1 MKKLQLKKP
10 DIKGKIRKIKNLKK
24 EDVIAYWKGRHERR
38 ERILEA
44 RRNSAFAKKMQP
56 VYAFMNRFS
65 LIFHALLACIINFVI
80 EAISRH
86 SVVAAWDYMTGTP
99 LVFLYNA
106 FMIFVTFSIVYLF
119 KRRIFVRMIIGAI
132 WVILGI
138 ANGYILLKRVTP
150 FNAQDLKIAGDG
162 IALINNYCN
171 GFEVVVIAV
180 GAVAL
185 LIWLISMWRR
195 GGQYAGKI
203 HHIAALIG
211 IIVCGVLY
219 TFVTN
224 IAIDKRVVSTYFGNI
239 AFAYEDY
246 GLPYCFSASLF
257 NTGISEPNGY
267 TKKAMAKIDKD
278 GELNQTATSR
288 SSDELPNIIVVQLES
303 YFDVANAEFF
313 TTSEDACPNLHNL
326 YQNYSNGYFKVPSVG
341 AGTANTEFEV
351 LTGMNLRYFGPGEYP
366 YKTYSKKHP
375 TESAATALASLGYGT
390 HALHDNTGNFYSRAN
405 VFNNMGFDTF
415 TSKEFM
421 NVLQTT
427 ENGWAK
433 DEILTHHIM
442 EAMDTTKQEDF
453 VFTVS
458 VQGHGNYPETQV
470 IENPKIKVE
479 GIEDEALKNKWE
491 YYVNQVYEMDQFV
504 GDLIK
509 AVEERN
515 EPSVVVF
522 YGDHLPTMGLKAEDL
537 KSRYLYNTNYV
548 IWDNI
553 GLQKDDKNIPA
564 YQLMSEVLN
573 RLDIHSGTVFNYHQ
587 QRKGTKNYLS
597 DLELLQYDI
606 LYGKQ
611 YVYNGKAPITEGHMV
626 MGIRNVSLSSIVP
639 QLNSGYSL
647 YGENFTKYSRVYVN
661 GEKLDVKAPIDAM
674 HQGMAYCPEDRKV
687 EGIIADLSVRENMIL
702 ALQAKRGMFKLMS
715 RKEQEELTDKYI
727 KMLQV
732 KTASRETPIKSL
744 SGGNQQKVILGRWL
758 MTEPDFLIL
767 DEPTRGIDVGTKTE
781 IQKLVVKL
789 ANEGMSVVFIS
800 SEVEEMLRTVTHMGI
815 LRDGEKV
822 GELEE
827 SELSQE
833 NVMKA
838 IAGGDK

>member
-509 AVEERN
+509 EVEERN

-553 GLQKDDKNIPA
+553 GLQKHDKNIPA

-661 GEKLDVKAPIDAM
+661 GEKQKSSFLNNTRINLSETELKDGDVIQVGQVGSSDTIFRMSDKYTY
-674 HQGMAYCPEDRKV
+674 QNGQLVKQ
-687 EGIIADLSVRENMIL
+687 EGTA
-702 ALQAKRGMFKLMS
+702 
-715 RKEQEELTDKYI
+715 TDK
-727 KMLQV
+727 
-732 KTASRETPIKSL
+732 SKSWVD
-744 SGGNQQKVILGRWL
+744 Q
-758 MTEPDFLIL
+758 DY
-767 DEPTRGIDVGTKTE
+767 DV
-781 IQKLVVKL
+781 
-789 ANEGMSVVFIS
+789 N
-800 SEVEEMLRTVTHMGI
+800 
-815 LRDGEKV
+815 
-822 GELEE
+822 
-827 SELSQE
+827 
-833 NVMKA
+833 
-838 IAGGDK
+838 

>member
-44 RRNSAFAKKMQP
+44 RRNSAFAKNMQP

-433 DEILTHHIM
+433 DEILTQHIM

-661 GEKLDVKAPIDAM
+661 GEKQKSSFLNNTRINLSETELKDGDVIQVGQVGSSDTIFRMSDKYTY
-674 HQGMAYCPEDRKV
+674 QNGQLVKQ
-687 EGIIADLSVRENMIL
+687 EGTA
-702 ALQAKRGMFKLMS
+702 
-715 RKEQEELTDKYI
+715 TDK
-727 KMLQV
+727 
-732 KTASRETPIKSL
+732 SKSWVD
-744 SGGNQQKVILGRWL
+744 Q
-758 MTEPDFLIL
+758 DY
-767 DEPTRGIDVGTKTE
+767 DV
-781 IQKLVVKL
+781 
-789 ANEGMSVVFIS
+789 N
-800 SEVEEMLRTVTHMGI
+800 
-815 LRDGEKV
+815 
-822 GELEE
+822 
-827 SELSQE
+827 
-833 NVMKA
+833 
-838 IAGGDK
+838 

>member
-180 GAVAL
+180 GTVAL

-257 NTGISEPNGY
+257 NTGISELNGY

-375 TESAATALASLGYGT
+375 TESAATALAALGYGT

-433 DEILTHHIM
+433 DEILTQHIM

-661 GEKLDVKAPIDAM
+661 GEKQKSSFLNNTRINLSETELKDGDVIQVGQVGSSDTIFRMSDKYTY
-674 HQGMAYCPEDRKV
+674 QNGQLVKQ
-687 EGIIADLSVRENMIL
+687 EGTA
-702 ALQAKRGMFKLMS
+702 
-715 RKEQEELTDKYI
+715 TDK
-727 KMLQV
+727 
-732 KTASRETPIKSL
+732 SKSWVD
-744 SGGNQQKVILGRWL
+744 Q
-758 MTEPDFLIL
+758 DY
-767 DEPTRGIDVGTKTE
+767 DV
-781 IQKLVVKL
+781 
-789 ANEGMSVVFIS
+789 N
-800 SEVEEMLRTVTHMGI
+800 
-815 LRDGEKV
+815 
-822 GELEE
+822 
-827 SELSQE
+827 
-833 NVMKA
+833 
-838 IAGGDK
+838 

>member
-351 LTGMNLRYFGPGEYP
+351 LTAMNLRYFGPGEYP

-553 GLQKDDKNIPA
+553 GLQKHDKNIPA

-661 GEKLDVKAPIDAM
+661 GEKQKSSFLNNTRINLSETELKDGDVIQVGQVGSSDTIFRMSDKYTY
-674 HQGMAYCPEDRKV
+674 QNGQLVKQ
-687 EGIIADLSVRENMIL
+687 EGTA
-702 ALQAKRGMFKLMS
+702 
-715 RKEQEELTDKYI
+715 TDK
-727 KMLQV
+727 
-732 KTASRETPIKSL
+732 SKSWVD
-744 SGGNQQKVILGRWL
+744 Q
-758 MTEPDFLIL
+758 DY
-767 DEPTRGIDVGTKTE
+767 DV
-781 IQKLVVKL
+781 
-789 ANEGMSVVFIS
+789 N
-800 SEVEEMLRTVTHMGI
+800 
-815 LRDGEKV
+815 
-822 GELEE
+822 
-827 SELSQE
+827 
-833 NVMKA
+833 
-838 IAGGDK
+838 

>member
-99 LVFLYNA
+99 MVFLYNA

-278 GELNQTATSR
+278 GELNQTAARR

-433 DEILTHHIM
+433 DEILTQHIM

-661 GEKLDVKAPIDAM
+661 GEKQKSSFLNNTRINLSETELKDGDVIQVGQVGSSDTIFRMSDKYTY
-674 HQGMAYCPEDRKV
+674 QNGQLVKQ
-687 EGIIADLSVRENMIL
+687 EGTA
-702 ALQAKRGMFKLMS
+702 
-715 RKEQEELTDKYI
+715 TDK
-727 KMLQV
+727 
-732 KTASRETPIKSL
+732 SKSWVD
-744 SGGNQQKVILGRWL
+744 Q
-758 MTEPDFLIL
+758 DY
-767 DEPTRGIDVGTKTE
+767 DV
-781 IQKLVVKL
+781 
-789 ANEGMSVVFIS
+789 N
-800 SEVEEMLRTVTHMGI
+800 
-815 LRDGEKV
+815 
-822 GELEE
+822 
-827 SELSQE
+827 
-833 NVMKA
+833 
-838 IAGGDK
+838 

>member
-99 LVFLYNA
+99 QVFLYNA

-278 GELNQTATSR
+278 GELNQTAASR

-491 YYVNQVYEMDQFV
+491 YYVNQVYERDQFV

-553 GLQKDDKNIPA
+553 GLQKQDKNIPA

-661 GEKLDVKAPIDAM
+661 GEKQKSSFLNNTRINLSETELKDGDVIQVGQVGSSDTIFRMSDKYTY
-674 HQGMAYCPEDRKV
+674 QNGQLVKQ
-687 EGIIADLSVRENMIL
+687 EGTA
-702 ALQAKRGMFKLMS
+702 
-715 RKEQEELTDKYI
+715 TDK
-727 KMLQV
+727 
-732 KTASRETPIKSL
+732 SKSWVD
-744 SGGNQQKVILGRWL
+744 Q
-758 MTEPDFLIL
+758 DY
-767 DEPTRGIDVGTKTE
+767 DV
-781 IQKLVVKL
+781 
-789 ANEGMSVVFIS
+789 N
-800 SEVEEMLRTVTHMGI
+800 
-815 LRDGEKV
+815 
-822 GELEE
+822 
-827 SELSQE
+827 
-833 NVMKA
+833 
-838 IAGGDK
+838 

>member
-278 GELNQTATSR
+278 GELNQTAASR

-433 DEILTHHIM
+433 DEILTQHIM

-661 GEKLDVKAPIDAM
+661 GEKQKSSFLNNTRINLSETELKDGDVIQVGQVGSSDTIF
-674 HQGMAYCPEDRKV
+674 R
-687 EGIIADLSVRENMIL
+687 
-702 ALQAKRGMFKLMS
+702 MS
-715 RKEQEELTDKYI
+715 DKYTYQNGQ
-727 KMLQV
+727 LV
-732 KTASRETPIKSL
+732 KQEGTAT
-744 SGGNQQKVILGRWL
+744 
-758 MTEPDFLIL
+758 D
-767 DEPTRGIDVGTKTE
+767 
-781 IQKLVVKL
+781 
-789 ANEGMSVVFIS
+789 
-800 SEVEEMLRTVTHMGI
+800 
-815 LRDGEKV
+815 
-822 GELEE
+822 
-827 SELSQE
+827 
-833 NVMKA
+833 
-838 IAGGDK
+838 

>member
-119 KRRIFVRMIIGAI
+119 KRRIFVRMIIGAV

-278 GELNQTATSR
+278 GELNQTAASR

-433 DEILTHHIM
+433 DEILTQHIM

-553 GLQKDDKNIPA
+553 GLQKQDKNIPA

-661 GEKLDVKAPIDAM
+661 GEKQKSSFLNNTRINLSETELKDGDVIQVGQVGSSDTIFRMSDKYTY
-674 HQGMAYCPEDRKV
+674 QNGQLVKQ
-687 EGIIADLSVRENMIL
+687 EGTA
-702 ALQAKRGMFKLMS
+702 
-715 RKEQEELTDKYI
+715 TDK
-727 KMLQV
+727 
-732 KTASRETPIKSL
+732 SKSWVD
-744 SGGNQQKVILGRWL
+744 Q
-758 MTEPDFLIL
+758 DY
-767 DEPTRGIDVGTKTE
+767 DV
-781 IQKLVVKL
+781 
-789 ANEGMSVVFIS
+789 N
-800 SEVEEMLRTVTHMGI
+800 
-815 LRDGEKV
+815 
-822 GELEE
+822 
-827 SELSQE
+827 
-833 NVMKA
+833 
-838 IAGGDK
+838 

>member
-1 MKKLQLKKP
+1 MP
-10 DIKGKIRKIKNLKK
+10 SFISTSG
-24 EDVIAYWKGRHERR
+24 VIA
-38 ERILEA
+38 L
-44 RRNSAFAKKMQP
+44 P
-56 VYAFMNRFS
+56 VNDS
-65 LIFHALLACIINFVI
+65 
-80 EAISRH
+80 
-86 SVVAAWDYMTGTP
+86 
-99 LVFLYNA
+99 
-106 FMIFVTFSIVYLF
+106 
-119 KRRIFVRMIIGAI
+119 
-132 WVILGI
+132 
-138 ANGYILLKRVTP
+138 
-150 FNAQDLKIAGDG
+150 
-162 IALINNYCN
+162 
-171 GFEVVVIAV
+171 
-180 GAVAL
+180 
-185 LIWLISMWRR
+185 

-553 GLQKDDKNIPA
+553 GLQKHDKNIPA

-606 LYGKQ
+606 DRKS
-611 YVYNGKAPITEGHMV
+611 T
-626 MGIRNVSLSSIVP
+626 R
-639 QLNSGYSL
+639 LNSS
-647 YGENFTKYSRVYVN
+647 
-661 GEKLDVKAPIDAM
+661 
-674 HQGMAYCPEDRKV
+674 H
-687 EGIIADLSVRENMIL
+687 
-702 ALQAKRGMFKLMS
+702 
-715 RKEQEELTDKYI
+715 
-727 KMLQV
+727 
-732 KTASRETPIKSL
+732 
-744 SGGNQQKVILGRWL
+744 
-758 MTEPDFLIL
+758 
-767 DEPTRGIDVGTKTE
+767 
-781 IQKLVVKL
+781 
-789 ANEGMSVVFIS
+789 
-800 SEVEEMLRTVTHMGI
+800 
-815 LRDGEKV
+815 
-822 GELEE
+822 
-827 SELSQE
+827 
-833 NVMKA
+833 
-838 IAGGDK
+838 

>member
-99 LVFLYNA
+99 MVFLYNA

-288 SSDELPNIIVVQLES
+288 SSDKLPNIIVVQLES

-433 DEILTHHIM
+433 DEILTQHIM

-611 YVYNGKAPITEGHMV
+611 YVYNEKAPITEGHMV

-661 GEKLDVKAPIDAM
+661 GEKQKSSFLNNTRINLSETELKDGDVIQVGQVGSSDTIFRMSDKYTY
-674 HQGMAYCPEDRKV
+674 QNGQLVKQ
-687 EGIIADLSVRENMIL
+687 EGTA
-702 ALQAKRGMFKLMS
+702 
-715 RKEQEELTDKYI
+715 TDK
-727 KMLQV
+727 
-732 KTASRETPIKSL
+732 SKSWVD
-744 SGGNQQKVILGRWL
+744 Q
-758 MTEPDFLIL
+758 DY
-767 DEPTRGIDVGTKTE
+767 DV
-781 IQKLVVKL
+781 
-789 ANEGMSVVFIS
+789 N
-800 SEVEEMLRTVTHMGI
+800 
-815 LRDGEKV
+815 
-822 GELEE
+822 
-827 SELSQE
+827 
-833 NVMKA
+833 
-838 IAGGDK
+838 

>member
-278 GELNQTATSR
+278 RELNQTATSR

-433 DEILTHHIM
+433 DEILTQHIM

-661 GEKLDVKAPIDAM
+661 GEKQKSSFLNNTRINLSETELKDGDVIQVGQVGSSDTIFRMSDKYTY
-674 HQGMAYCPEDRKV
+674 QNGQLVKQEDT
-687 EGIIADLSVRENMIL
+687 A
-702 ALQAKRGMFKLMS
+702 
-715 RKEQEELTDKYI
+715 TDK
-727 KMLQV
+727 
-732 KTASRETPIKSL
+732 SKSWVD
-744 SGGNQQKVILGRWL
+744 Q
-758 MTEPDFLIL
+758 DY
-767 DEPTRGIDVGTKTE
+767 DV
-781 IQKLVVKL
+781 
-789 ANEGMSVVFIS
+789 N
-800 SEVEEMLRTVTHMGI
+800 
-815 LRDGEKV
+815 
-822 GELEE
+822 
-827 SELSQE
+827 
-833 NVMKA
+833 
-838 IAGGDK
+838 

>member
-1 MKKLQLKKP
+1 MKRFQGKKLQLKKP

-99 LVFLYNA
+99 QVFLYNA

-132 WVILGI
+132 WAILGI

-326 YQNYSNGYFKVPSVG
+326 YKNYSSGYFKVPSVG

-366 YKTYSKKHP
+366 YKTYTKKHP

-433 DEILTHHIM
+433 DEILTQHIM

-458 VQGHGNYPETQV
+458 VQGHGNYPETQL

-548 IWDNI
+548 MWDNI
-553 GLQKDDKNIPA
+553 GLEKQDKNIPA

-587 QRKGTKNYLS
+587 QRKGSKNYLS

-611 YVYNGKAPITEGHMV
+611 YVYNGKPPITEGHMV
-626 MGIRNVSLSSIVP
+626 MGIRDVSLSSIVP
-639 QLNSGYSL
+639 QLSSGYSL

-661 GEKLDVKAPIDAM
+661 GEKQKSSFLNNTRINLSETELQDGDVIQVGQVGSSDTIF
-674 HQGMAYCPEDRKV
+674 R
-687 EGIIADLSVRENMIL
+687 
-702 ALQAKRGMFKLMS
+702 MS
-715 RKEQEELTDKYI
+715 DKYI
-727 KMLQV
+727 YQNGQLV
-732 KTASRETPIKSL
+732 KQEGTATDKTKSWV
-744 SGGNQQKVILGRWL
+744 GQ
-758 MTEPDFLIL
+758 EY
-767 DEPTRGIDVGTKTE
+767 DV
-781 IQKLVVKL
+781 
-789 ANEGMSVVFIS
+789 N
-800 SEVEEMLRTVTHMGI
+800 
-815 LRDGEKV
+815 
-822 GELEE
+822 
-827 SELSQE
+827 
-833 NVMKA
+833 
-838 IAGGDK
+838 

>member
-537 KSRYLYNTNYV
+537 MSRYLYNTNYV

-661 GEKLDVKAPIDAM
+661 GEKQKSSFLNNTRINLSETELKDGDVIQVGQVGSSDTIFRMSDKYTY
-674 HQGMAYCPEDRKV
+674 QNGQLVKQ
-687 EGIIADLSVRENMIL
+687 EGTA
-702 ALQAKRGMFKLMS
+702 
-715 RKEQEELTDKYI
+715 TDK
-727 KMLQV
+727 
-732 KTASRETPIKSL
+732 SKSWVD
-744 SGGNQQKVILGRWL
+744 Q
-758 MTEPDFLIL
+758 DY
-767 DEPTRGIDVGTKTE
+767 DV
-781 IQKLVVKL
+781 
-789 ANEGMSVVFIS
+789 N
-800 SEVEEMLRTVTHMGI
+800 
-815 LRDGEKV
+815 
-822 GELEE
+822 
-827 SELSQE
+827 
-833 NVMKA
+833 
-838 IAGGDK
+838 

>member
-99 LVFLYNA
+99 MVFLYNA

-119 KRRIFVRMIIGAI
+119 KRRIFVRIIIGAI

-278 GELNQTATSR
+278 GELNQTAASR

-433 DEILTHHIM
+433 DEILTQHIM

-553 GLQKDDKNIPA
+553 GLQKHDKNIPA

-661 GEKLDVKAPIDAM
+661 GEKQKSSFLNNTRINLSETELKDGDVIQVGQVGSSDTIFRMSDKYTY
-674 HQGMAYCPEDRKV
+674 QNGQLVKQ
-687 EGIIADLSVRENMIL
+687 EGTA
-702 ALQAKRGMFKLMS
+702 
-715 RKEQEELTDKYI
+715 TDK
-727 KMLQV
+727 
-732 KTASRETPIKSL
+732 SKSWVD
-744 SGGNQQKVILGRWL
+744 Q
-758 MTEPDFLIL
+758 DY
-767 DEPTRGIDVGTKTE
+767 DV
-781 IQKLVVKL
+781 
-789 ANEGMSVVFIS
+789 N
-800 SEVEEMLRTVTHMGI
+800 
-815 LRDGEKV
+815 
-822 GELEE
+822 
-827 SELSQE
+827 
-833 NVMKA
+833 
-838 IAGGDK
+838 

>member
-313 TTSEDACPNLHNL
+313 TTSEDACPNLHEM
-326 YQNYSNGYFKVPSVG
+326 YKNYSSGYFKVPSVG

-553 GLQKDDKNIPA
+553 GLQKHDKNIPA

-661 GEKLDVKAPIDAM
+661 GEKQKSSFLNNTRINLSETELKDGDVIQVGQVGSSDTIFRMSDKYTY
-674 HQGMAYCPEDRKV
+674 QNGQLVKQ
-687 EGIIADLSVRENMIL
+687 EGTA
-702 ALQAKRGMFKLMS
+702 
-715 RKEQEELTDKYI
+715 TDK
-727 KMLQV
+727 
-732 KTASRETPIKSL
+732 SKSWVD
-744 SGGNQQKVILGRWL
+744 Q
-758 MTEPDFLIL
+758 DY
-767 DEPTRGIDVGTKTE
+767 DV
-781 IQKLVVKL
+781 
-789 ANEGMSVVFIS
+789 N
-800 SEVEEMLRTVTHMGI
+800 
-815 LRDGEKV
+815 
-822 GELEE
+822 
-827 SELSQE
+827 
-833 NVMKA
+833 
-838 IAGGDK
+838 

>member
-99 LVFLYNA
+99 MVFLYNA

-257 NTGISEPNGY
+257 NTGISELNGY

-553 GLQKDDKNIPA
+553 GLQKHDKNIPA

-661 GEKLDVKAPIDAM
+661 GEKQKSSFLNNTRINLSETELKDGDVIQVGQVGSSDTIFRMSDKYTY
-674 HQGMAYCPEDRKV
+674 QNGQLVKQ
-687 EGIIADLSVRENMIL
+687 EGTA
-702 ALQAKRGMFKLMS
+702 
-715 RKEQEELTDKYI
+715 TDK
-727 KMLQV
+727 
-732 KTASRETPIKSL
+732 SKSWVD
-744 SGGNQQKVILGRWL
+744 Q
-758 MTEPDFLIL
+758 DY
-767 DEPTRGIDVGTKTE
+767 DV
-781 IQKLVVKL
+781 
-789 ANEGMSVVFIS
+789 N
-800 SEVEEMLRTVTHMGI
+800 
-815 LRDGEKV
+815 
-822 GELEE
+822 
-827 SELSQE
+827 
-833 NVMKA
+833 
-838 IAGGDK
+838 

>member
-278 GELNQTATSR
+278 GELNQTAASR

-366 YKTYSKKHP
+366 YKTYSKKNP

-433 DEILTHHIM
+433 DEILTQHIM

-661 GEKLDVKAPIDAM
+661 GEKQKSSFLNNTRINLSETELKDGDVIQVGQVGSSDTIFRMSDKYTY
-674 HQGMAYCPEDRKV
+674 QNGQLVKQ
-687 EGIIADLSVRENMIL
+687 EGTA
-702 ALQAKRGMFKLMS
+702 
-715 RKEQEELTDKYI
+715 TDK
-727 KMLQV
+727 
-732 KTASRETPIKSL
+732 SKSWVD
-744 SGGNQQKVILGRWL
+744 Q
-758 MTEPDFLIL
+758 DY
-767 DEPTRGIDVGTKTE
+767 DV
-781 IQKLVVKL
+781 
-789 ANEGMSVVFIS
+789 N
-800 SEVEEMLRTVTHMGI
+800 
-815 LRDGEKV
+815 
-822 GELEE
+822 
-827 SELSQE
+827 
-833 NVMKA
+833 
-838 IAGGDK
+838 

>member
-99 LVFLYNA
+99 MVFLYNA

-224 IAIDKRVVSTYFGNI
+224 IAIDKRVESTYFGNI

-553 GLQKDDKNIPA
+553 GLQKHDKNIPA

-661 GEKLDVKAPIDAM
+661 GEKQKSSFLNNTRINLSETELKDGDVIQVGQVGSSDTIFRMSDKYTY
-674 HQGMAYCPEDRKV
+674 QNGQLVKQ
-687 EGIIADLSVRENMIL
+687 EGTA
-702 ALQAKRGMFKLMS
+702 
-715 RKEQEELTDKYI
+715 TDK
-727 KMLQV
+727 
-732 KTASRETPIKSL
+732 SKSWVD
-744 SGGNQQKVILGRWL
+744 Q
-758 MTEPDFLIL
+758 DY
-767 DEPTRGIDVGTKTE
+767 DV
-781 IQKLVVKL
+781 
-789 ANEGMSVVFIS
+789 N
-800 SEVEEMLRTVTHMGI
+800 
-815 LRDGEKV
+815 
-822 GELEE
+822 
-827 SELSQE
+827 
-833 NVMKA
+833 
-838 IAGGDK
+838 

>member
-278 GELNQTATSR
+278 GELNQTAASR

-433 DEILTHHIM
+433 DEILTQHIM

-661 GEKLDVKAPIDAM
+661 GEKQKSGFLNNTRINLSETELKDGDVIQVGQVGSSDTIFRMSDKYTY
-674 HQGMAYCPEDRKV
+674 QNGQLVKQ
-687 EGIIADLSVRENMIL
+687 EGTA
-702 ALQAKRGMFKLMS
+702 
-715 RKEQEELTDKYI
+715 TDK
-727 KMLQV
+727 
-732 KTASRETPIKSL
+732 SKSWVD
-744 SGGNQQKVILGRWL
+744 Q
-758 MTEPDFLIL
+758 DY
-767 DEPTRGIDVGTKTE
+767 DV
-781 IQKLVVKL
+781 
-789 ANEGMSVVFIS
+789 N
-800 SEVEEMLRTVTHMGI
+800 
-815 LRDGEKV
+815 
-822 GELEE
+822 
-827 SELSQE
+827 
-833 NVMKA
+833 
-838 IAGGDK
+838 

>member
-99 LVFLYNA
+99 QVFLYNA

-119 KRRIFVRMIIGAI
+119 KRRIFVRIIIGAI

-278 GELNQTATSR
+278 GELNQTAASR

-433 DEILTHHIM
+433 DEILTQHIM

-661 GEKLDVKAPIDAM
+661 GEKQKSSFLNNTRINLSETELKDGDVIQVGQVGSSDTIFRMSDKYTY
-674 HQGMAYCPEDRKV
+674 QNGQLVKQ
-687 EGIIADLSVRENMIL
+687 EGTA
-702 ALQAKRGMFKLMS
+702 
-715 RKEQEELTDKYI
+715 TDK
-727 KMLQV
+727 
-732 KTASRETPIKSL
+732 SKSWVD
-744 SGGNQQKVILGRWL
+744 Q
-758 MTEPDFLIL
+758 DY
-767 DEPTRGIDVGTKTE
+767 DV
-781 IQKLVVKL
+781 
-789 ANEGMSVVFIS
+789 N
-800 SEVEEMLRTVTHMGI
+800 
-815 LRDGEKV
+815 
-822 GELEE
+822 
-827 SELSQE
+827 
-833 NVMKA
+833 
-838 IAGGDK
+838 

>member
-288 SSDELPNIIVVQLES
+288 SSDKLPNIIVVQLES

-375 TESAATALASLGYGT
+375 TESAATALSSLGYGT

-433 DEILTHHIM
+433 DEILTQHIM

-661 GEKLDVKAPIDAM
+661 GEKQKSSFLNNTRINLSETELKDGDVIQVGQVGSSDTIFRMSDKYTY
-674 HQGMAYCPEDRKV
+674 QNGQLVKQ
-687 EGIIADLSVRENMIL
+687 EGTA
-702 ALQAKRGMFKLMS
+702 
-715 RKEQEELTDKYI
+715 TDK
-727 KMLQV
+727 
-732 KTASRETPIKSL
+732 SKSWVD
-744 SGGNQQKVILGRWL
+744 Q
-758 MTEPDFLIL
+758 DY
-767 DEPTRGIDVGTKTE
+767 DV
-781 IQKLVVKL
+781 
-789 ANEGMSVVFIS
+789 N
-800 SEVEEMLRTVTHMGI
+800 
-815 LRDGEKV
+815 
-822 GELEE
+822 
-827 SELSQE
+827 
-833 NVMKA
+833 
-838 IAGGDK
+838 

>member
-86 SVVAAWDYMTGTP
+86 SVVAAWDYMTGTL

-278 GELNQTATSR
+278 GELNQTAASR

-433 DEILTHHIM
+433 DEILTQHIM

-661 GEKLDVKAPIDAM
+661 GEKQKSSFLNNTRINLSETELKDGDVIQVGQVGSSDTIFRMSDKYTY
-674 HQGMAYCPEDRKV
+674 QNGQLVKQ
-687 EGIIADLSVRENMIL
+687 EGTA
-702 ALQAKRGMFKLMS
+702 
-715 RKEQEELTDKYI
+715 TDK
-727 KMLQV
+727 
-732 KTASRETPIKSL
+732 SKSWVD
-744 SGGNQQKVILGRWL
+744 Q
-758 MTEPDFLIL
+758 DY
-767 DEPTRGIDVGTKTE
+767 DV
-781 IQKLVVKL
+781 
-789 ANEGMSVVFIS
+789 N
-800 SEVEEMLRTVTHMGI
+800 
-815 LRDGEKV
+815 
-822 GELEE
+822 
-827 SELSQE
+827 
-833 NVMKA
+833 
-838 IAGGDK
+838 

>member
-99 LVFLYNA
+99 MVFLYNA

-278 GELNQTATSR
+278 GELNQTAASR

-433 DEILTHHIM
+433 DEILTQHIM

-639 QLNSGYSL
+639 QLNSGYSHSL

-661 GEKLDVKAPIDAM
+661 GEKQKSSFLNNTRINLSETELKDGDVIQVGQVGSSDTIFRMSDKYTY
-674 HQGMAYCPEDRKV
+674 QNGQLVKQ
-687 EGIIADLSVRENMIL
+687 EGTA
-702 ALQAKRGMFKLMS
+702 
-715 RKEQEELTDKYI
+715 TDK
-727 KMLQV
+727 
-732 KTASRETPIKSL
+732 SKSWVD
-744 SGGNQQKVILGRWL
+744 Q
-758 MTEPDFLIL
+758 DY
-767 DEPTRGIDVGTKTE
+767 DV
-781 IQKLVVKL
+781 
-789 ANEGMSVVFIS
+789 N
-800 SEVEEMLRTVTHMGI
+800 
-815 LRDGEKV
+815 
-822 GELEE
+822 
-827 SELSQE
+827 
-833 NVMKA
+833 
-838 IAGGDK
+838 

>member
-99 LVFLYNA
+99 LIFLYNA

-119 KRRIFVRMIIGAI
+119 KRRIFVRMIIGAV

-278 GELNQTATSR
+278 GELNQTAASR

-433 DEILTHHIM
+433 DEILTQHIM

-661 GEKLDVKAPIDAM
+661 GEKQKSSFLNNTRINLSETELKDGDVIQVGQVGSSDTIFRMSDKYTY
-674 HQGMAYCPEDRKV
+674 QNGQLVKQ
-687 EGIIADLSVRENMIL
+687 EGTA
-702 ALQAKRGMFKLMS
+702 
-715 RKEQEELTDKYI
+715 TDK
-727 KMLQV
+727 
-732 KTASRETPIKSL
+732 SKSWVD
-744 SGGNQQKVILGRWL
+744 Q
-758 MTEPDFLIL
+758 DY
-767 DEPTRGIDVGTKTE
+767 DV
-781 IQKLVVKL
+781 
-789 ANEGMSVVFIS
+789 N
-800 SEVEEMLRTVTHMGI
+800 
-815 LRDGEKV
+815 
-822 GELEE
+822 
-827 SELSQE
+827 
-833 NVMKA
+833 
-838 IAGGDK
+838 

>member
-224 IAIDKRVVSTYFGNI
+224 IAIDTRVVSTYFGNI

-278 GELNQTATSR
+278 GELNQTAASR

-351 LTGMNLRYFGPGEYP
+351 LTGMSMRFFGPGEYP

-433 DEILTHHIM
+433 DEILTQHIM

-661 GEKLDVKAPIDAM
+661 GEKQKSSFLNNTRINLSETELKDGDVIQVGQVGSSDTIFRMSDKYTY
-674 HQGMAYCPEDRKV
+674 QNGQLVKQ
-687 EGIIADLSVRENMIL
+687 EGTA
-702 ALQAKRGMFKLMS
+702 
-715 RKEQEELTDKYI
+715 TDK
-727 KMLQV
+727 
-732 KTASRETPIKSL
+732 SKSWVD
-744 SGGNQQKVILGRWL
+744 Q
-758 MTEPDFLIL
+758 DY
-767 DEPTRGIDVGTKTE
+767 DV
-781 IQKLVVKL
+781 
-789 ANEGMSVVFIS
+789 N
-800 SEVEEMLRTVTHMGI
+800 
-815 LRDGEKV
+815 
-822 GELEE
+822 
-827 SELSQE
+827 
-833 NVMKA
+833 
-838 IAGGDK
+838 

>member
-119 KRRIFVRMIIGAI
+119 KRRIFVRMIIGAV

-470 IENPKIKVE
+470 IENPKVKVE

-661 GEKLDVKAPIDAM
+661 GEKQKSSFLNNTRINLSETELKDGDVIQVGQVGSSDTIFRMSDKYTY
-674 HQGMAYCPEDRKV
+674 QNGQLVKQ
-687 EGIIADLSVRENMIL
+687 EGTA
-702 ALQAKRGMFKLMS
+702 
-715 RKEQEELTDKYI
+715 TDK
-727 KMLQV
+727 
-732 KTASRETPIKSL
+732 SKSWVD
-744 SGGNQQKVILGRWL
+744 Q
-758 MTEPDFLIL
+758 DY
-767 DEPTRGIDVGTKTE
+767 DV
-781 IQKLVVKL
+781 
-789 ANEGMSVVFIS
+789 N
-800 SEVEEMLRTVTHMGI
+800 
-815 LRDGEKV
+815 
-822 GELEE
+822 
-827 SELSQE
+827 
-833 NVMKA
+833 
-838 IAGGDK
+838 

>member
-99 LVFLYNA
+99 MVFLYNA

-171 GFEVVVIAV
+171 GFEVVVIVV

-278 GELNQTATSR
+278 GELNQTAASR

-405 VFNNMGFDTF
+405 VFSNMGFDTF

-433 DEILTHHIM
+433 DEILTQHIM

-553 GLQKDDKNIPA
+553 GLQKHDKNIPA

-661 GEKLDVKAPIDAM
+661 GEKQKSSFLNNTRINLSETELKDGDVIQVGQVGSSDTIFRMSDKYTY
-674 HQGMAYCPEDRKV
+674 QNGQLVKQ
-687 EGIIADLSVRENMIL
+687 EGTA
-702 ALQAKRGMFKLMS
+702 
-715 RKEQEELTDKYI
+715 TDK
-727 KMLQV
+727 
-732 KTASRETPIKSL
+732 SKSWVD
-744 SGGNQQKVILGRWL
+744 Q
-758 MTEPDFLIL
+758 DY
-767 DEPTRGIDVGTKTE
+767 DV
-781 IQKLVVKL
+781 
-789 ANEGMSVVFIS
+789 N
-800 SEVEEMLRTVTHMGI
+800 
-815 LRDGEKV
+815 
-822 GELEE
+822 
-827 SELSQE
+827 
-833 NVMKA
+833 
-838 IAGGDK
+838 

>member
-99 LVFLYNA
+99 MVFLYNA

-132 WVILGI
+132 WMILGI

-553 GLQKDDKNIPA
+553 GLQKHDKNIPA

-587 QRKGTKNYLS
+587 QRKGTKNHLS

-661 GEKLDVKAPIDAM
+661 GEKQKSSFLNNTRINLSETELKDGDVIQVGQVGSSDTIFRMSDKYTY
-674 HQGMAYCPEDRKV
+674 QNGQLVKQ
-687 EGIIADLSVRENMIL
+687 EGTA
-702 ALQAKRGMFKLMS
+702 
-715 RKEQEELTDKYI
+715 TDK
-727 KMLQV
+727 
-732 KTASRETPIKSL
+732 SKSWVD
-744 SGGNQQKVILGRWL
+744 Q
-758 MTEPDFLIL
+758 DY
-767 DEPTRGIDVGTKTE
+767 DV
-781 IQKLVVKL
+781 
-789 ANEGMSVVFIS
+789 N
-800 SEVEEMLRTVTHMGI
+800 
-815 LRDGEKV
+815 
-822 GELEE
+822 
-827 SELSQE
+827 
-833 NVMKA
+833 
-838 IAGGDK
+838 

>member
-433 DEILTHHIM
+433 DEILTQHIM

-639 QLNSGYSL
+639 QLNSGYSQ

-661 GEKLDVKAPIDAM
+661 GEKQKSSFLNNTRINLSETELKDGDVIQVGQVGSSDTIFRMSDKYTY
-674 HQGMAYCPEDRKV
+674 QNGQLVKQ
-687 EGIIADLSVRENMIL
+687 EGTA
-702 ALQAKRGMFKLMS
+702 
-715 RKEQEELTDKYI
+715 TDK
-727 KMLQV
+727 
-732 KTASRETPIKSL
+732 SKSWVD
-744 SGGNQQKVILGRWL
+744 Q
-758 MTEPDFLIL
+758 DY
-767 DEPTRGIDVGTKTE
+767 DV
-781 IQKLVVKL
+781 
-789 ANEGMSVVFIS
+789 N
-800 SEVEEMLRTVTHMGI
+800 
-815 LRDGEKV
+815 
-822 GELEE
+822 
-827 SELSQE
+827 
-833 NVMKA
+833 
-838 IAGGDK
+838 

>member
-119 KRRIFVRMIIGAI
+119 KRRIFVRIIIDAI

-278 GELNQTATSR
+278 GELNQTAASR

-433 DEILTHHIM
+433 DEILTQHIM

-661 GEKLDVKAPIDAM
+661 GEKQKSSFLNNTRINLSETELKDGDVIQVGQVGSSDTIFRMSDKYTY
-674 HQGMAYCPEDRKV
+674 QNGQLVKQ
-687 EGIIADLSVRENMIL
+687 EGTA
-702 ALQAKRGMFKLMS
+702 
-715 RKEQEELTDKYI
+715 TDK
-727 KMLQV
+727 
-732 KTASRETPIKSL
+732 SKSWVD
-744 SGGNQQKVILGRWL
+744 Q
-758 MTEPDFLIL
+758 DY
-767 DEPTRGIDVGTKTE
+767 DV
-781 IQKLVVKL
+781 
-789 ANEGMSVVFIS
+789 N
-800 SEVEEMLRTVTHMGI
+800 
-815 LRDGEKV
+815 
-822 GELEE
+822 
-827 SELSQE
+827 
-833 NVMKA
+833 
-838 IAGGDK
+838 

>member
-1 MKKLQLKKP
+1 MKKFQLKKP
-10 DIKGKIRKIKNLKK
+10 DIKGKIRKIRNLKK

-278 GELNQTATSR
+278 GELNQTAASR

-433 DEILTHHIM
+433 DEILTQHIM

-661 GEKLDVKAPIDAM
+661 GEKQKSSFLNNTRINLSETELKDGDVIQVGQVGSSDTIFRMSDKYTY
-674 HQGMAYCPEDRKV
+674 QNGQLVKQ
-687 EGIIADLSVRENMIL
+687 EGTA
-702 ALQAKRGMFKLMS
+702 
-715 RKEQEELTDKYI
+715 TDK
-727 KMLQV
+727 
-732 KTASRETPIKSL
+732 SKSWVD
-744 SGGNQQKVILGRWL
+744 Q
-758 MTEPDFLIL
+758 DY
-767 DEPTRGIDVGTKTE
+767 DV
-781 IQKLVVKL
+781 
-789 ANEGMSVVFIS
+789 N
-800 SEVEEMLRTVTHMGI
+800 
-815 LRDGEKV
+815 
-822 GELEE
+822 
-827 SELSQE
+827 
-833 NVMKA
+833 
-838 IAGGDK
+838 